1 MKIGILTLPLHTN
14 YGGILQAYALQ
25 TVLERMG
32 HNVVVFDTD
41 KRLEIPKS
49 PLIYAKRLIAK
60 MLKKDSIPI
69 FYELNRNKS
78 YPFIS
83 CRTQLFI
90 DKYIKSCVVDNLQII
105 KKNDFEAIVVG
116 SDQIWRPIYFC
127 FPFKAK
133 VEDAFLNFTKG
144 WNIKRIS
151 YAASFGVEHWEYP
164 EYETAV
170 CREAI
175 SKFDAVSVR
184 EDIAVKQCQD
194 FLGVNAQHVLDPT
207 MLLDKE
213 DYISLI
219 FKEKEPKSK
228 GSLFEYIL
236 DMNPEKK
243 NIIDAVARKTKLQPF
258 AVKPSDKGRLEERV
272 YPHVTSWL
280 RAFMDAKFVVC
291 DSFHG
296 AVFSIIFNK
305 PFIVIGNEKRGMARF
320 SSLLKMFSLEDRLI
334 SNINEI
340 AVCEKAIDWER
351 VNNTREQFK
360 KRSKGFLSIHLS

>member
-41 KRLEIPKS
+41 KRLDIPKS
-49 PLIYAKRLIAK
+49 PLTYVKRIVAKL
-60 MLKKDSIPI
+60 LKKNSIPV
-69 FYELNRNKS
+69 FYEKKRNES
-78 YPFIS
+78 YPIIS
-83 CRTQLFI
+83 KHTQYFI
-90 DKYIKSCVVDNLQII
+90 DNYINRYVVEHLNSLN
-105 KKNDFEAIVVG
+105 KNDFDAIVVG
-116 SDQIWRPIYFC
+116 SDQVWRPIYFC
-127 FPFKAK
+127 TPFKAK
-133 VEDAFLNFTKG
+133 AEDAFLDFTKG
-144 WNIKRIS
+144 WNIKRLS
-151 YAASFGVEHWEYP
+151 YAASFGVEHWEYS
-164 EYETAV
+164 EDETAV

-194 FLGVNAQHVLDPT
+194 FLGVKALHVLDPT

-219 FKEKEPKSK
+219 LKEKEPKSQ

-236 DMNPEKK
+236 DLSPEKK
-243 NIIDAVARKTKLQPF
+243 NIIDAVAKKTNLLPF
-258 AVKPSDKGRLEERV
+258 AVKPAEKGKLEERI
-272 YPHVTSWL
+272 YPPVTAWL
-280 RAFMDAKFVVC
+280 RAFMDAEFVVC

-296 AVFSIIFNK
+296 VVFSIIFNK

-320 SSLLKMFSLEDRLI
+320 SSLLKMYSLEARMI
-334 SNINEI
+334 SSISQI
-340 AVCEKAIDWER
+340 DICTKLIDWED
-351 VNNTREQFK
+351 VNNIR
-360 KRSKGFLSIHLS
+360 KRLQIESLGFLCSNLS